1 VHEDTATVLFGLGG
15 VQVLDVDVEDDGST
29 TVYVQTADAGAARC
43 PGCQTPACR
52 PKQWVV
58 CRPRDLSW
66 AGRTVRVM
74 WVKRRWY
81 CTHDAC
87 ARGSFTESLPD
98 LPPRRRLT
106 MRLRE
111 SLAAAVANSGRSVAE
126 VADTHEVSWDTTH
139 RAFVEAVDPGL
150 AAEPPPV
157 TDLGIDEV
165 RRGRPR
171 WQTDPETG
179 QSVALADRWHTGFTD
194 LTGGQGLLGQVEG
207 RSATDATS
215 WLDQRSP
222 GWLAQVRTVSIDMC
236 AAFRAAAKAKLPAAT
251 VCVDPFHLVQLANK
265 MVTSVR
271 WRIVR
276 AKYGRRGRK
285 DDPEYGIKRLLLR
298 NLEDLR
304 DEQREKL
311 WNTLADDPQLTD
323 LQLAWI
329 AKEHLRDLLALRITR
344 AHTTPAASAVRDRWT
359 SLLLWCADHDHI
371 PELVTFAHT
380 LNTWRQE
387 IINSVLTGASN
398 AGSEGVN
405 RIQKLDARTAFGYRN
420 PTNQRRRARTATL
433 RSARRLHTVT
443 SRQRLWVTGPQH
455 KPG

>member
-1 VHEDTATVLFGLGG
+1 MATVLFGLGG
-15 VQVLDVDVEDDGST
+15 VRVVEVDAEDDGST

-43 PGCQTPACR
+43 PGCQTLACQ

-66 AGRTVRVM
+66 AGRAVRVV

-81 CTHDAC
+81 CPHDAC

-106 MRLRE
+106 VRLRGG
-111 SLAAAVANSGRSVAE
+111 LAAAVAEAGRSVAE

-139 RAFVEAVDPGL
+139 RAFAEAVDPGL
-150 AAEPPPV
+150 ATEPQPV

-179 QSVALADRWHTGFTD
+179 QVVALADRWHTGFTD

-207 RSATDATS
+207 RSATDAQS

-222 GWLAQVRTVSIDMC
+222 DWRAGVRTVSIDMC
-236 AAFRAAAKAKLPAAT
+236 AAFRAASKAKLPAAT

-265 MVTSVR
+265 MVTAVR

-285 DDPEYGIKRLLLR
+285 NDSEYGIKRLLLR
-298 NLEDLR
+298 NLEDLSPP
-304 DEQREKL
+304 QLEKL
-311 WNTLADDPQLTD
+311 WNTLADDPALID
-323 LQLAWI
+323 LHLAWI
-329 AKEHLRDLLALRITR
+329 AKEMLRDLLL
-344 AHTTPAASAVRDRWT
+344 AVVPIADDRGGR
-359 SLLLWCADHDHI
+359 
-371 PELVTFAHT
+371 
-380 LNTWRQE
+380 RQ
-387 IINSVLTGASN
+387 SGC
-398 AGSEGVN
+398 
-405 RIQKLDARTAFGYRN
+405 
-420 PTNQRRRARTATL
+420 
-433 RSARRLHTVT
+433 
-443 SRQRLWVTGPQH
+443 
-455 KPG
+455 